1 MRQGEYK
8 PRVIRGRVKVPFT
21 AWEEYRERYKGQ
33 GFTVNDFKAMQKAD
47 QYFNGVELY
56 LSSWAYDHHG
66 CWHLWN
72 WETAVDERVKLGM
85 YHAEQYKG
93 GSPYKNNF
101 KQFAEDWEKK
111 TYDPVMVYTFPLDHV
126 EVLEVLQE
134 EVDTIDHEKT
144 RRTAE
149 RQKGQLQA
157 QKRQG
162 TKKKYRPK
170 PKHRR

>member
-1 MRQGEYK
+1 MRKGEYK

-21 AWEEYRERYKGQ
+21 TWEEYREKYKGQ

-56 LSSWAYDHHG
+56 LSSWAYDHHE

-72 WETAVDERVKLGM
+72 WEA
-85 YHAEQYKG
+85 A
-93 GSPYKNNF
+93 
-101 KQFAEDWEKK
+101 
-111 TYDPVMVYTFPLDHV
+111 
-126 EVLEVLQE
+126 
-134 EVDTIDHEKT
+134 VDTIDHEEA
-144 RRTAE
+144 RRAAE
-149 RQKGQLQA
+149 RQKRQLQA